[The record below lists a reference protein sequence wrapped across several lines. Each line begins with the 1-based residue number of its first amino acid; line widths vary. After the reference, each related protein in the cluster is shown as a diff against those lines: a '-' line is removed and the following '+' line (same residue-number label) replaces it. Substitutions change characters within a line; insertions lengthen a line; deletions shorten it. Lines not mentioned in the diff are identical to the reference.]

1 MLVKTGEMV
10 QAQAMMH
17 KAVVQTVLL
26 YWSDSWVVRDVM
38 LKVLEELHHQLAR
51 KIVGISDQQI

>member
-1 MLVKTGEMV
+1 MV